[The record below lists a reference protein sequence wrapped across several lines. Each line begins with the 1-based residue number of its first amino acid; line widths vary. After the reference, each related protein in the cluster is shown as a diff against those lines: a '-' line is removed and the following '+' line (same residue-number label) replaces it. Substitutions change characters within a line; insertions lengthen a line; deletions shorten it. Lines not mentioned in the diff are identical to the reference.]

1 MISIYGIM
9 GLYQEAITLSLQI
22 NQIDLAKANAR
33 KQDKPELQKKL
44 WLQIARHLLK
54 DGSEDSVS

>member
-1 MISIYGIM
+1 M
-9 GLYQEAITLSLQI
+9 GLYQEAITLSLSQ
-22 NQIDLAKANAR
+22 NYIDLAKSNAR
-33 KQDKPELQKKL
+33 KQEKPELQKKL